1 MPGSCPLPPTSRK
14 ATGSM
19 ITPLP
24 HSKPNTTNPY
34 LIPFPKDDTIVRKDS
49 EKTTE
54 NDCPD

>member
-1 MPGSCPLPPTSRK
+1 
-14 ATGSM
+14 M

-34 LIPFPKDDTIVRKDS
+34 LIQVPKDDTRVRKDS

>member
-1 MPGSCPLPPTSRK
+1 
-14 ATGSM
+14 M

-34 LIPFPKDDTIVRKDS
+34 LIQVPKDDTRARKDS
-49 EKTTE
+49 EKITA